1 MTKDALWAS
10 IGPFSP
16 MDTFSAYTMN
26 AHHKRVSRRSGSV
39 TAALVSDAVTR
50 WRPAL
55 CTGCTYNVYLS
66 IYSLVLI

>member
-26 AHHKRVSRRSGSV
+26 AHHKRVSRRRGSV
-39 TAALVSDAVTR
+39 SDRCPSKRCRDKMAARAVY
-50 WRPAL
+50 
-55 CTGCTYNVYLS
+55 GVH
-66 IYSLVLI
+66 I